1 MPIVNGLTDFNHPCQ
16 VLTDLF
22 SILEHLSPEAI
33 DLEALKDKK
42 VVFYGDTASNMAN
55 SWILAAAY
63 LDFDLVLAGPKGYEP
78 KDTILNALKAKGLN
92 SRHTFESDAQKASE
106 DADVLYTDVWV
117 SMGDEAEANQRKTT
131 LQDFQVNQTLLSK
144 AKTNALF
151 LHCLPAHINEE
162 VTEAVIEGP
171 NSIVYDQAENRLHTQ
186 KAILAQLK
194 S

>member
-1 MPIVNGLTDFNHPCQ
+1 M
-16 VLTDLF
+16 
-22 SILEHLSPEAI
+22 
-33 DLEALKDKK
+33 
-42 VVFYGDTASNMAN
+42 
-55 SWILAAAY
+55 
-63 LDFDLVLAGPKGYEP
+63 
-78 KDTILNALKAKGLN
+78 KAKGLN
-92 SRHTFESDAQKASE
+92 SRHTFESNAQKASE

-194 S
+194 T